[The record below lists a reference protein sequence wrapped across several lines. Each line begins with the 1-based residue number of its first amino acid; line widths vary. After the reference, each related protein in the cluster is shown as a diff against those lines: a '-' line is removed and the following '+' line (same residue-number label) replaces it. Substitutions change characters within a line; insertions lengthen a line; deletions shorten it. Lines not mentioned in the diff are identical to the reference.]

1 MQLIVNG
8 AIGSLASALKRVVE
22 ELELTPERRRLKR
35 CMVGIVMICQKLK
48 KIVTRKDVQKVTSLY
63 NNLCSSKGY

>member
-8 AIGSLASALKRVVE
+8 AIGSLASALKLVVE
-22 ELELTPERRRLKR
+22 EPELTPERRRLKR

-48 KIVTRKDVQKVTSLY
+48 KTVTRKAVQKVTSLY
-63 NNLCSSKGY
+63 IHLCSSKG